1 MANAVRRQA
10 IQETCRPIAGP
21 PAALTLC
28 IALGILGA
36 LVLGACRAQ
45 EHEHG
50 PSAAAASASALAGSG
65 HATPRGQAES
75 GHLTLTGDYRVDRGA
90 LTTCALFPNQSFQVA
105 FTAPQAPYVFLYIKS
120 FRGAGTY
127 DAEARVRAIYSGETL
142 RVSRG
147 ATKAEIR
154 VVPAAENSD
163 LISGSFQGEYKG
175 EGGKGTVA
183 GRFESCRYQGLR
195 H

>member
-1 MANAVRRQA
+1 V
-10 IQETCRPIAGP
+10 QETRRPDAGS
-21 PAALTLC
+21 PAALPLR
-28 IALGILGA
+28 GA
-36 LVLGACRAQ
+36 LVLVGALGLALALVGCQNQ
-45 EHEHG
+45 EPERRQ
-50 PSAAAASASALAGSG
+50 SAVASARALADSG
-65 HATPRGQAES
+65 HAMPPRGQAES

-127 DAEARVRAIYSGETL
+127 DAEARVRANYSGETL

-147 ATKAEIR
+147 PTKAEIR
-154 VVPAAENSD
+154 VVPAAESSD

-175 EGGKGTVA
+175 EGGKGTIA

-195 H
+195 Q